1 MHASSILLSS
11 LARQDWFCG
20 SPGGHAVFDETF
32 EEVDCAGISITASL
46 KRERHQ
52 ARVRND
58 EVFIVHDE
66 LSLMSSGGSIN
77 EVKIKQKCVTF
88 FPKQWLPENTA

>member
-1 MHASSILLSS
+1 MCDGSGARDGDGNGCTSHAHASSILLSS
-11 LARQDWFCG
+11 LARPDWFCG

-58 EVFIVHDE
+58 DVYTI
-66 LSLMSSGGSIN
+66 
-77 EVKIKQKCVTF
+77 
-88 FPKQWLPENTA
+88 

>member
-11 LARQDWFCG
+11 LARPDWFCG

-58 EVFIVHDE
+58 LVFIAKWTIGAISTTQTIVWD
-66 LSLMSSGGSIN
+66 
-77 EVKIKQKCVTF
+77 VVTKF
-88 FPKQWLPENTA
+88 A